1 MSDQET
7 ARGRI
12 WKALEDVKD
21 PEIPV
26 ISVVEMGI
34 IRDIL
39 VEGKHVTVSM
49 TPTFS
54 GCPALH
60 IMKRDIEACVRQ
72 LGWSHVTVKTA
83 LAPPW
88 SSDWIS
94 DVGREKLRAFGL
106 TPPNRHGGRAELI
119 FHELATCPY
128 CNSKNTSLRNSFGP
142 TLCRMIYFCN
152 DCVQPFE
159 KFKAL

>member
-1 MSDQET
+1 MRGQET
-7 ARGRI
+7 AREQI
-12 WKALEDVKD
+12 WEALEDVKD

-34 IRDIL
+34 IRGVL
-39 VEGKHVTVSM
+39 VEDEQVTVRM

-60 IMKRDIEACVRQ
+60 VMKSDIEECIRQ
-72 LGWSHVTVKTA
+72 LGWSKVTVMTA

-94 DVGREKLRAFGL
+94 DAGREKLKAFGL
-106 TPPNRHGGRAELI
+106 APPNRHGGHAELI

-128 CNSKNTSLRNSFGP
+128 CDSKNTSLRNSFGS

-152 DCVQPFE
+152 DCLQPFE